1 MQRITI
7 RRNCCINAAAN
18 YRKEG
23 TEVMA
28 RKRRQAERRISIR
41 AVRRDPPD
49 LKKLSQ
55 ALIALAI
62 AQAEAEAQAEHEG
75 PKAARKKPRPRRS
88 A

>member
-1 MQRITI
+1 M
-7 RRNCCINAAAN
+7 
-18 YRKEG
+18 K
-23 TEVMA
+23 
-28 RKRRQAERRISIR
+28 RKRQRPERRISVR

-62 AQAEAEAQAEHEG
+62 AQAEAEAEAEHRQQETATRDA
-75 PKAARKKPRPRRS
+75 KQRRS

>member
-1 MQRITI
+1 
-7 RRNCCINAAAN
+7 
-18 YRKEG
+18 
-23 TEVMA
+23 MA

-49 LKKLSQ
+49 LKRLSQ

-62 AQAEAEAQAEHEG
+62 AQAEAKAQAEHEYG
-75 PKAARKKPRPRRS
+75 QATRDDAKRRRS

>member
-1 MQRITI
+1 M
-7 RRNCCINAAAN
+7 
-18 YRKEG
+18 
-23 TEVMA
+23 
-28 RKRRQAERRISIR
+28 KRRRQRRERRISVR

-62 AQAEAEAQAEHEG
+62 AQAEAEAEAEHRQQGTATRESRDA
-75 PKAARKKPRPRRS
+75 KQRRS